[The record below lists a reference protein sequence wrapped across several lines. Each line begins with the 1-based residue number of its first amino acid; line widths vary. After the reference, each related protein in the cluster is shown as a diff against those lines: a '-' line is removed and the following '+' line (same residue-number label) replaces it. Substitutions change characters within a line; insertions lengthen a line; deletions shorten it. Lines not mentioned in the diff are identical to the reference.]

1 MADNEKFD
9 YVLKPVKLARKANAK
24 NLQCTDLSLCDAPAP
39 EITFKGRSFCL
50 TGVFQFADGDRNQ
63 CEEAIRARG
72 GVCWQHP
79 NHDLN
84 YLVIGTFVEDS
95 WAHEGYGRKIEK
107 ALEYKQTGA
116 QSKIISEASW
126 IEAVQKTPELPEEK
140 RVKLGSQSQS
150 NQTIRLRDELDEMRR
165 QQATIF
171 QILKEDL
178 PAEVFSKV
186 VERSRNS
193 GLKFNFASLQLDRK
207 NGVFA
212 SKTFVLTGTLPT
224 LTREEAKAKIEAL
237 GGKVTGNVSSKTD
250 FVLAG
255 EEAGSKLVKAQD
267 LGVRILSEAE
277 FLMMTK
283 AD

>member
-1 MADNEKFD
+1 
-9 YVLKPVKLARKANAK
+9 
-24 NLQCTDLSLCDAPAP
+24 
-39 EITFKGRSFCL
+39 
-50 TGVFQFADGDRNQ
+50 
-63 CEEAIRARG
+63 
-72 GVCWQHP
+72 
-79 NHDLN
+79 
-84 YLVIGTFVEDS
+84 
-95 WAHEGYGRKIEK
+95 
-107 ALEYKQTGA
+107 
-116 QSKIISEASW
+116 
-126 IEAVQKTPELPEEK
+126 
-140 RVKLGSQSQS
+140 
-150 NQTIRLRDELDEMRR
+150 MRR